1 MEDLFQRLR
10 SWAVETEGSSR
21 SSALIRIGLAMLLWS
36 RYARELGLWSVTS
49 IADLLLSVSFFV
61 ATTMMFLGLF
71 TRFAVIWSA
80 IIALIMFYYFGM
92 LLDREPWTHHH
103 TYLLAVATG
112 LCALTPS
119 GRSYSVDRWLALR
132 RAERGGEPPPPEHGN
147 LWGLRLIALQMSA
160 LYFFTAYDKSNWLF
174 LSGARLEHLYVLFY
188 GDYPEWPGF
197 HQLAMAAAAFVV
209 VLEYA
214 LAFGMLHATM
224 QRYLVLPGIAL
235 HAVFYVMLP
244 VYTYSATMILLYLA
258 YFDADKVH
266 SVIDRLSPSGRDTLR
281 TA

>member
-1 MEDLFQRLR
+1 
-10 SWAVETEGSSR
+10 
-21 SSALIRIGLAMLLWS
+21 
-36 RYARELGLWSVTS
+36 
-49 IADLLLSVSFFV
+49 LLSVSFFV

-103 TYLLAVATG
+103 TYLLAVATA
-112 LCALTPS
+112 LCALTPC

-147 LWGLRLIALQMSA
+147 LWGLRLIALQMSV

-197 HQLAMAAAAFVV
+197 HQLAMAAAALVV
-209 VLEYA
+209 ALEYA
-214 LAFGMLHATM
+214 LAFGMLHATTR
-224 QRYLVLPGIAL
+224 RYLVLPGIAL

-266 SVIDRLSPSGRDTLR
+266 SVIDRLSPSGRETLR